1 MSFRISPI
9 WWPGI
14 FLTSPVIAPW
24 LLVKNIRYRRNLAR
38 ASRLNQQ
45 RIKAA
50 VSLDLPE
57 LDFLEITVV
66 VDWRA
71 EPGFMGD
78 AGVSYLFKTD
88 LGSMLFDVGFGPSR
102 PSFSQNAHKL
112 GFNLD
117 QVDALAISH
126 FHCDHMGGLAA
137 QHSRKVAL
145 PEELMPTQVKP
156 CFLPDWGEAP
166 GFDTEVVTAPRM
178 LAAGIGT
185 TGPLARSL
193 FMMGFLEEQSLV
205 ARVRGKGL
213 VVFTGC
219 GHPTIEV
226 ILDMAGRLCDA
237 PLHCVGGGLHFPIS
251 DGRGNLA
258 GIRFQ
263 TILGTGKPPWQRIG
277 NRDLDLT
284 IAALNQA
291 APDRVLLS
299 GHDSCD
305 VSIKRM
311 ETELSADTEVLSVG
325 KTYAL
330 GLRSKEIL
338 CC

>member
-14 FLTSPVIAPW
+14 FLASPVIAPW
-24 LLVKNIRYRRNLAR
+24 LLVKNYRYRENLDKA
-38 ASRLNQQ
+38 ARLNQQ
-45 RIKAA
+45 RIQAA
-50 VSLDLPE
+50 VPLDLPE
-57 LDFLEITVV
+57 LDFLEITVL

-71 EPGFMGD
+71 QPGFVGD
-78 AGVSYLFKTD
+78 SGVSYLFKTN

-102 PSFSQNAHKL
+102 PSLGQNAHKL

-117 QVDALAISH
+117 QVEALAISH

-137 QHSRKVAL
+137 QRSRKVAL
-145 PEELMPTQVKP
+145 PEELMSTQVKP
-156 CFLPDWGEAP
+156 CFLPDRGEAP
-166 GFDTEVVTAPRM
+166 GFDAEVVTAPRM

-193 FMMGFLEEQSLV
+193 FVMGYLEEQSLV
-205 ARVRGKGL
+205 AKVRGRGL

-226 ILDMAGRLCDA
+226 ILDMASRLCNA

-251 DGRGNLA
+251 DGRGNRA
-258 GIRFQ
+258 GIRLQ
-263 TILGTGKPPWQRIG
+263 TILGTGKPPWQRIE

-284 IAALNQA
+284 IDALNIA
-291 APDRVLLS
+291 APDRILLS

-305 VSIKRM
+305 VSLKRM
-311 ETELSADTEVLSVG
+311 ETELSANTDVLSVG
-325 KTYAL
+325 KTY
-330 GLRSKEIL
+330 RFSSQT
-338 CC
+338 

>member
-14 FLTSPVIAPW
+14 FLASPVLSPW
-24 LLVKNIRYRRNLAR
+24 LMVKNSRYRKNVVR
-38 ASRLNQQ
+38 ATRLNQQ

-50 VSLDLPE
+50 VPLDLPE
-57 LDFLEITVV
+57 LDFLEITVL

-71 EPGFMGD
+71 EPGFIGD
-78 AGVSYLFKTD
+78 AGVSYLFKTN
-88 LGSMLFDVGFGPSR
+88 LGSMLFDVGFGPAR
-102 PSFSQNAHKL
+102 PSLGQNAQKL

-137 QHSRKVAL
+137 QRSRKVAL
-145 PEELMPTQVKP
+145 PKQLMPTQVKP
-156 CFLPDWGEAP
+156 CFLPDRGEAP
-166 GFDTEVVTAPRM
+166 GFDAEVVTAPRM

-193 FMMGFLEEQSLV
+193 FVMGFLEEQSLV
-205 ARVRGKGL
+205 ARIRGGGL

-226 ILDMAGRLCDA
+226 ILDMACRLCDA
-237 PLHCVGGGLHFPIS
+237 PLYCVGGGLHFPIS

-263 TILGTGKPPWQRIG
+263 TLLGTGKPPWQCIET
-277 NRDLDLT
+277 RDLDLT
-284 IAALNQA
+284 IAALNVA

-305 VSIKRM
+305 VSLKRM
-311 ETELSADTEVLSVG
+311 ETELSAETEVLRAG
-325 KTYAL
+325 KTYDF
-330 GLRSKEIL
+330 
-338 CC
+338 